1 MATPT
6 AEDVR
11 AEIKAWL
18 EENWDPDLTVAEWW
32 DILAR
37 SGYAAPT
44 FPEDAWGKGW
54 GRDLAMVVTSA
65 IAEHGAIGPP
75 AGLGILLAA
84 PTIAAHG
91 NERQKQED
99 LLRILNGQ
107 DAWCQLF
114 SEPGAGSDLA
124 GLQTQGDQGRRR
136 VDHHRPEGV
145 DLHRAA
151 VQPRHA
157 DRAHRPEPAEAQGHQ
172 LLQVRHAAAG
182 RGDPP
187 AAGDD
192 RSRDVQ
198 RGVHRQRPRA
208 ATRT

>member
-1 MATPT
+1 MAMPT

-11 AEIKAWL
+11 TEVKAWL

-32 DILAR
+32 DLLAR

-54 GRDLAMVVTSA
+54 GRDLAMVVNEA

-75 AGLGILLAA
+75 AGLGYLLAA
-84 PTIAAHG
+84 PTIVAHG

-136 VDHHRPEGV
+136 VDRHRPEGV
-145 DLHRAA
+145 DVDRADL
-151 VQPRHA
+151 QPRHA
-157 DRAHRPEPAEAQGHQ
+157 DRAHRSRPAEAQGHHV
-172 LLQVRHAAAG
+172 LQVRHDAA
-182 RGDPP
+182 RRRDP
-187 AAGDD
+187 AAPRDD
-192 RSRDVQ
+192 RPRDVQ
-198 RGVHRQRPRA
+198 RGVHRQRARA
-208 ATRT
+208 ATTT